1 MKKYLVVLVAALAL
15 LLPATAAAKGPSE
28 ARVTGPGLA
37 APLTVTGIG
46 EGDSSTNLGLLV
58 TEGGFFPEA
67 FGQSPSPLLRA
78 QPKDL
83 SVRYLVTYTVPG
95 TVPSTLQQDLYPFS
109 SGGPVTYMRPGQVF
123 WGNQHTVGGW
133 YRGTAQLKTM
143 LVDAGVPQSTPG
155 HRYVVSMVQAIIRH
169 FLP

>member
-1 MKKYLVVLVAALAL
+1 MKKHLVVLVAALAL

-46 EGDSSTNLGLLV
+46 EGGSSTNLGLLV

-83 SVRYLVTYTVPG
+83 GVRYLVTYTVPG
-95 TVPSTLQQDLYPFS
+95 TVLSTLQQDLYPFS